1 MKQVFLVHKWE
12 TVDDSHHLHVWDE
25 STEEPTTKYFQDW
38 NEAFNTAY
46 EIAALDLG
54 LDYFQVDHPDFPHK
68 FIKIMR
74 TEDINDKI

>member
-1 MKQVFLVHKWE
+1 MNKKVFLVHKWE
-12 TVDDSHHLHVWDE
+12 TTDDTHHLHIWNGTSEDPA
-25 STEEPTTKYFQDW
+25 TLYFKDW
-38 NEAFNTAY
+38 SAAFEKAY

-74 TEDINDKI
+74 TEE